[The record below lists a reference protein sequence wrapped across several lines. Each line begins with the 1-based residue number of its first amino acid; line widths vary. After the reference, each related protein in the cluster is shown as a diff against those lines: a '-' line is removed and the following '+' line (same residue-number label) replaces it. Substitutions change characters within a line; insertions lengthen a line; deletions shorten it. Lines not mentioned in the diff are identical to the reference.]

1 MITNITP
8 AAQAEQNNT
17 VAAMSA
23 TQSARVANWDAC
35 SDANPNE
42 GEKLAHGA
50 FMEDDWEED
59 YFVEDPSV
67 ICFNALKTVSMSEL
81 YDTAYA
87 PRIPVIDNLIY
98 PGTHLFVGAPK
109 VGKSFLMAQI
119 AYHVSMGAKMW
130 GLDVKPGTVLYL
142 ALEDDYSRIQGRLS
156 KMFGMEISEN
166 LHFSTMSGKVGDRL
180 ELQLNGFIRKHP
192 DTKLII
198 IDTLQKIRENMD
210 NKAGYADDYDFISR
224 LKEFTDATG
233 LCIMVVHHTRKQKA
247 TDPFE
252 MISGSNGLL
261 GAADG
266 AFLLTKGNRCSTS
279 TFLHV
284 TGRDQ
289 ADQIMQLKFS
299 RENYLW
305 KLEGYVNEM
314 EGEGEEIP
322 PDPLLERISEIVS
335 DKGWC
340 GNASSL
346 HEIIG
351 SDDYQP
357 NTLVRKLNISVD
369 RLYHEY
375 GIRYENRHTRQGSRI
390 RLSKVS

>member
-1 MITNITP
+1 MFRLHYIF
-8 AAQAEQNNT
+8 
-17 VAAMSA
+17 SGKHLC
-23 TQSARVANWDAC
+23 ANEHRL
-35 SDANPNE
+35 PRR
-42 GEKLAHGA
+42 
-50 FMEDDWEED
+50 
-59 YFVEDPSV
+59 
-67 ICFNALKTVSMSEL
+67 I
-81 YDTAYA
+81 
-87 PRIPVIDNLIY
+87 PRIAERIASNKHKCITLGCGNGVVTIFMDID
-98 PGTHLFVGAPK
+98 F
-109 VGKSFLMAQI
+109 
-119 AYHVSMGAKMW
+119 AY
-130 GLDVKPGTVLYL
+130 
-142 ALEDDYSRIQGRLS
+142 R
-156 KMFGMEISEN
+156 
-166 LHFSTMSGKVGDRL
+166 
-180 ELQLNGFIRKHP
+180 
-192 DTKLII
+192 
-198 IDTLQKIRENMD
+198 
-210 NKAGYADDYDFISR
+210 
-224 LKEFTDATG
+224 
-233 LCIMVVHHTRKQKA
+233 
-247 TDPFE
+247 
-252 MISGSNGLL
+252 NGLL

-289 ADQIMQLKFS
+289 ADQIMQLRFS

-314 EGEGEEIP
+314 EGDSEQIP

-351 SDDYQP
+351 NDDYQP